1 MLTHISIAN
10 FAIAEYLEAE
20 FQNGMTVITGET
32 GAGKSIM
39 LDAAGLTL
47 GDRTDASMVRNGSD
61 KADIHATYE
70 INGIPEAKNWL
81 KERELLA
88 GDECLLR
95 RVITREGRSRSYIN
109 GRPVTLQD
117 LKTLGSMLMDIHSQ
131 HAHQSLLKKEQQQ
144 RLLDEYAAHQTLA
157 QEVQQASKQY
167 HRVCQR
173 LRSLNENTNEHN
185 ARQQLLRYQIDELE
199 QLALQERELEELEI
213 EHKKLANGEHILN
226 TNQQVLN
233 LCSEGDINISQ
244 QLHTAVNLLEGISD
258 SSSALS
264 NCHQMLSEA
273 LLQIDEASNDL
284 NHFSSSFEQDP
295 ARLQWVEERLSV
307 IHDTARKHRCQPA
320 SLPELL
326 TNLQQEIHQLQGQEH
341 DLESLQNEQLTLRAH
356 YKSLATKLSQKRKKA
371 AQKLQKAVEA
381 HLAKLSMKN
390 CQFKIELHPHDD
402 ESVSTSGN
410 EVINFLVNTNP
421 GQSLQPLAKIASGG
435 ELSRIS
441 LAIQVSTAETSAI
454 PTLVFDEVDV
464 GIGGA
469 TAEVV
474 GQMLRRL
481 GERGQV
487 ICVTHQPQVASQGH
501 HHLLANKSVKQK
513 STAVELQTLDSTSKV
528 DEIARML
535 GGIAISKHSRA
546 HAEEMLSIA
555 H

>member
-10 FAIAEYLEAE
+10 FAIAEHLEAE
-20 FQNGMTVITGET
+20 FQKGMTVITGET

-47 GDRTDASMVRNGSD
+47 GDRADAGMVRSGSD

-70 INGIPEAKNWL
+70 IDSIPEAKKWL
-81 KERELLA
+81 QERELLA
-88 GDECLLR
+88 GNECLLR

-117 LKTLGSMLMDIHSQ
+117 LKVLGSMLMDIHSQ

-144 RLLDEYAAHQTLA
+144 RLLDEYAGHQTLA
-157 QEVQQASKQY
+157 TEVQQAGKQY
-167 HRVCQR
+167 HQLCQR
-173 LRSLNENTNEHN
+173 LQSLSKNTDEHN
-185 ARQQLLRYQIDELE
+185 ARQQLLSYQIEELE
-199 QLALQERELEELEI
+199 QLALQDQELEQLEA
-213 EHKKLANGEHILN
+213 EHKQLANGEHLLS

-233 LCSEGDINISQ
+233 LCTDGDINISQ
-244 QLHTAVNLLEGISD
+244 QLHTAVNLLEGIAD
-258 SSSALS
+258 SSSTLS

-284 NHFSSSFEQDP
+284 NYFSNNFEQDP
-295 ARLQWVEERLSV
+295 ARLQWVEERLSI

-320 SLPELL
+320 LLPELL
-326 TNLQQEIHQLQGQEH
+326 DNLQQERHQLQGDEH
-341 DLESLQNEQLTLRAH
+341 NLESLQNEQQALKSHYQTLA
-356 YKSLATKLSQKRKKA
+356 AKLSQKRTKA
-371 AQKLQKAVEA
+371 ALKLQKAVET
-381 HLAKLSMKN
+381 HLAELSMKN
-390 CQFKIELHPHDD
+390 CQFKIELNPHGD
-402 ESVSTSGN
+402 ESVALGGN
-410 EVINFLVNTNP
+410 ETINFLVNTNP

-441 LAIQVSTAETSAI
+441 LAIQVSTAKTSAI

-501 HHLLANKSVKQK
+501 HHLLANKSIKQK
-513 STAVELQTLDSTSKV
+513 TTAVELQALDSTSKV

>member
-20 FQNGMTVITGET
+20 FQNGMTAITGET

-47 GDRTDASMVRNGSD
+47 GDRADASMVRNGSD

-81 KERELLA
+81 KERELLS

-117 LKTLGSMLMDIHSQ
+117 LKALGSMLMDIHSQ

-144 RLLDEYAAHQTLA
+144 RLLDEYAGHQALA
-157 QEVQQASKQY
+157 MEIQQASRQY
-167 HRVCQR
+167 HQICQR
-173 LRSLNENTNEHN
+173 LQSLCENTDEHN

-199 QLALQERELEELEI
+199 QLALQEHELEKLEV
-213 EHKKLANGEHILN
+213 EHKRLANGEHILN
-226 TNQQVLN
+226 TNQQVIN
-233 LCSEGDINISQ
+233 LCSEGDINISH
-244 QLHTAVNLLEGISD
+244 QLHTAVTLLEGITD
-258 SSSALS
+258 SSPTLS

-295 ARLQWVEERLSV
+295 ARLQWVEERLGV

-320 SLPELL
+320 LLPELL
-326 TNLQQEIHQLQGQEH
+326 ASLQQEMQQLQGQEY
-341 DLESLQNEQLTLRAH
+341 DLESLQNEQQALKAH
-356 YKSLATKLSQKRKKA
+356 YQSLATKLSQKRKKA

-381 HLAKLSMKN
+381 HLAQLSMKN
-390 CQFKIELHPHDD
+390 CQFKIELHPHDN
-402 ESVSTSGN
+402 ESVSAGGN
-410 EVINFLVNTNP
+410 EAINFLVNTNP

-513 STAVELQTLDSTSKV
+513 STAVELQTLDNTSKV

>member
-10 FAIAEYLEAE
+10 FAIAEHLEAE

-47 GDRTDASMVRNGSD
+47 GDRADASMVRNGSD

-70 INGIPEAKNWL
+70 INNIPEAKNWL

-88 GDECLLR
+88 GNECLLR

-117 LKTLGSMLMDIHSQ
+117 LKALGSMLMDIHSQ

-144 RLLDEYAAHQTLA
+144 RLLDEYAGHQALA
-157 QEVQQASKQY
+157 LEVQQASRQY
-167 HRVCQR
+167 HQLCQR
-173 LRSLNENTNEHN
+173 LQALCENTDEHN

-199 QLALQERELEELEI
+199 HLALQEHELDELEV
-213 EHKKLANGEHILN
+213 EHKQLANGEHILS
-226 TNQQVLN
+226 TSQQVLN
-233 LCSEGDINISQ
+233 LCSDGDINISQ
-244 QLHTAVNLLEGISD
+244 QLRSAVALLEGITD
-258 SSSALS
+258 SSPVLS
-264 NCHQMLSEA
+264 NCHQMLAEA

-284 NHFSSSFEQDP
+284 NHFSNSFEQDP
-295 ARLQWVEERLSV
+295 ARLQWVEERLSI

-320 SLPELL
+320 LLPELL
-326 TNLQQEIHQLQGQEH
+326 ENLQQELQQLQGQEQ
-341 DLESLQNEQLTLRAH
+341 DLESLQGEQQALKTH
-356 YKSLATKLSQKRKKA
+356 YQTIAAKLSQKRKKA
-371 AQKLQKAVEA
+371 AQKLQKAVEG
-381 HLAKLSMKN
+381 HLAELSMKN
-390 CQFKIELHPHDD
+390 CQFKVELQSHGD
-402 ESVSTSGN
+402 ESVTPGGN
-410 EVINFLVNTNP
+410 EAVNFLVNTNP
-421 GQSLQPLAKIASGG
+421 GQALQPLAKIASGG

-454 PTLVFDEVDV
+454 STLVFDEVDV

-501 HHLLANKSVKQK
+501 HHLLANKSIKQK
-513 STAVELQTLDSTSKV
+513 TTAVELQTLDSTSKV

-546 HAEEMLSIA
+546 HAEEMLSVA